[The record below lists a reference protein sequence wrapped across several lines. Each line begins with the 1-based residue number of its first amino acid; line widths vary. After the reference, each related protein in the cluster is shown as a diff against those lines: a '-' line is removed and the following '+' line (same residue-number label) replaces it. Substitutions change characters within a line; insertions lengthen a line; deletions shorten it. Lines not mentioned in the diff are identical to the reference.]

1 MYVYIKNRDTFIV
14 MVGCGF
20 KSDWTYPKTKRKKI
34 KITYFNPLRS
44 NFQHNSA
51 CNSNSTFNL
60 VSISQTKGLN
70 IREKTRCVHEKGYVL
85 IDGR

>member
-1 MYVYIKNRDTFIV
+1 MFMYVHIKNRDTFIV

-20 KSDWTYPKTKRKKI
+20 KSDWTYPKPKRKKI
-34 KITYFNPLRS
+34 KIT

-70 IREKTRCVHEKGYVL
+70 IREKTRCVHELKL
-85 IDGR
+85 CAH